1 MKPEIRHPAGSA
13 AIHAE
18 WFPRMTAIDRLLAP
32 SERVHLVTR
41 EHGVVLAPSFLRS
54 FAGVAGLGAAAYAAA
69 RTHALGQARP
79 VAAALAGALA
89 IGLILVLVR
98 RVLGWHSRRLVVTDR
113 RAMLVAGGLS
123 RRVEVMPL
131 DAIESIEVRCSGLG
145 RLLRYGGLVVTTR
158 RRRGLLFGL
167 QRLPD
172 PDLVFG
178 LVLGLDDQIPAV
190 PRSAPSAPP
199 AVALGAAP
207 AAR

>member
-1 MKPEIRHPAGSA
+1 MP
-13 AIHAE
+13 
-18 WFPRMTAIDRLLAP
+18 AIDRLLAP

-41 EHGVVLAPSFLRS
+41 EHGVVLAPAFLRTS
-54 FAGVAGLGAAAYAAA
+54 AGLAGLGALAYAAA
-69 RTHALGQARP
+69 RAHVLGQARP
-79 VAAALAGALA
+79 AVAILAGAIAAAL
-89 IGLILVLVR
+89 ILLLVR
-98 RVLGWHSRRLVVTDR
+98 RVLGWHARRLVVTDR

-131 DAIESIEVRCSGLG
+131 DTIEAIEVRCSGLG
-145 RLLRYGGLVVTTR
+145 RVLRFGGLVVTTR

-178 LVLGLDDQIPAV
+178 LVLGLDDQIPAS
-190 PRSAPSAPP
+190 PRSSPSAPP

-207 AAR
+207 AAP